1 MTTPTQLQISLL
13 AFSCHLPPG
22 TYALSGL
29 IEARLNSIPA
39 MPIFR
44 PNLCLRWGSI
54 KLRAMRPNQLRGS
67 IAFIW
72 VLGVILLSFLA
83 SPFVGAQEKHPFG
96 IDDYSALHSASAVAI
111 SPDGQ
116 TILYSIAY
124 DGTKGPTKREW
135 HLIDF
140 SGQNDRKLELPES
153 FHPSNFTKDG
163 TALWGTYEVD
173 KKGQLGII
181 PIGGTKPTQIIGL
194 PNGIRRSWVS
204 PDGTKFAFL
213 ADPSPVDPLA
223 DVRHVAE
230 NEVDSLYVANV
241 NGSDGAWWCPGL
253 KNISE
258 VAWSS
263 DSPQLAVVTQLEK
276 IGHHDVR
283 SAISVCSSSGVRL
296 VAEIPNSVAGIAWA
310 DGGKELAFASTT
322 TDVLTPD
329 HLWTVPASGGTAKDQ
344 TPKLAASIVGVQ
356 NDPRGTVWVEYH
368 QGTSV
373 EVYSYRDGQLLP
385 AFHWQGGAISSP
397 VASPYASSSQ
407 ALAFNVGDPMHAW
420 NVAVANRTELEKITH
435 VGDDTLANVALGEV
449 RVVNWKSKD
458 GTELEGILTLPANYE
473 AGKHYPFLVFP
484 HGGPEAND
492 TLSFDFLVRFIAGFG
507 YVVLQPEYR
516 GSTGYGSDF
525 LQAIYQHF
533 GDRAY
538 ADVDSASDFAIAQGW
553 ADPNRQAMFGWS
565 AGGFMTSWTVT
576 QTHRYKAAIEG
587 AGITDWL
594 SFIPTSDISQVDYDL
609 RLQEKDPTPFL
620 KFSAVMYANQVT
632 TPLLILHGEAD
643 QRVPTFQGREFF
655 ILLAERGKTVRMVT
669 YPGSPHF
676 PILAEQRRDV
686 MTELKNW
693 LNQYNP

>member
-1 MTTPTQLQISLL
+1 MRPNKLRSYIWFAWLL
-13 AFSCHLPPG
+13 AF
-22 TYALSGL
+22 
-29 IEARLNSIPA
+29 
-39 MPIFR
+39 
-44 PNLCLRWGSI
+44 
-54 KLRAMRPNQLRGS
+54 
-67 IAFIW
+67 
-72 VLGVILLSFLA
+72 VLLSLLV
-83 SPFVGAQEKHPFG
+83 SHSVGAQEKHPFG
-96 IDDYSALHSASAVAI
+96 IDDYSALHNAFAAAI
-111 SPDGQ
+111 SPDGK
-116 TILYSIAY
+116 TILYSTSY
-124 DGTKGPTKREW
+124 GGTKGPTKREW

-153 FHPSNFTKDG
+153 FHPESFTKDG
-163 TALWGTYEVD
+163 TALWGSYEVD
-173 KKGQLGII
+173 KKAQLGII
-181 PIGGTKPTQIIGL
+181 PIGGTKPTQIIAL
-194 PNGIRRSWVS
+194 PNGIRRIWVS

-223 DVRHVAE
+223 DVRHVAK
-230 NEVDSLYVANV
+230 NEVSSLYVANV
-241 NGSDGAWWCPGL
+241 NGSDGAWWCSGL
-253 KNISE
+253 KTISD

-263 DSPQLAVVTQLEK
+263 DSSQIAVVTQFEK

-283 SAISVCSSSGVRL
+283 SAISVCSSTEARQ

-310 DGGKELAFASTT
+310 NGGKELAFASST

-329 HLWTVPASGGTAKDQ
+329 HLWTVPARGGTPKDQ

-356 NDPRGTVWVEYH
+356 NDPHGLVWVDYH
-368 QGTSV
+368 KGTSV
-373 EVYSYRDGQLLP
+373 EVYSYRDGQLSP
-385 AFHWQGGAISSP
+385 AFHWRGGAISTP

-407 ALAFNVGDPMHAW
+407 ALAFNVGDPAHAW
-420 NVAVANRTELEKITH
+420 NVAVTNGGEVQKITH
-435 VGDDTLANVALGEV
+435 VGDDTLANVTLGEV

-458 GTELEGILTLPANYE
+458 GIELEGILALPANYQS
-473 AGKHYPFLVFP
+473 GKHYPFLVFP

-492 TLSFDFLVRFIAGFG
+492 TLSFDFLVRFIAGLG

-525 LQAIYQHF
+525 LEAIYQHF
-533 GDRAY
+533 GDRAFT
-538 ADVDSASDFAIAQGW
+538 DVDSASDFAIAQGW

-609 RLQEKDPTPFL
+609 RMQEKDPTPFL
-620 KFSAVMYANQVT
+620 KFSAVMYADQVT

-676 PILAEQRRDV
+676 PTLAEQRRDI

-693 LNQYNP
+693 LTQYNP